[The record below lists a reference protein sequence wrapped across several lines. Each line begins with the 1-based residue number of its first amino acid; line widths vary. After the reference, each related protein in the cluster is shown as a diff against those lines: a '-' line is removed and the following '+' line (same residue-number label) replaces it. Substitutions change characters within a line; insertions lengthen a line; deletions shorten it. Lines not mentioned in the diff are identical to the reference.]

1 MAWAHATVVPPSLC
15 QCRGLCNVL
24 SSPSPESC
32 YTQGDPS
39 LGSKY
44 CQMSTAQGCVRKRLG
59 RGKQKRKE
67 IGKAS
72 RLRHQP
78 GTTGGLAQRVTRRRC
93 ASTPRAV
100 SCPAGETTKPLKA
113 ALTPQSQGMPSC
125 TRSRGRDLLLGLP
138 RARPGALTEGLGGCT
153 GREIRQSP

>member
-1 MAWAHATVVPPSLC
+1 MAWAHATAVPPSLC

-24 SSPSPESC
+24 SSSSPESC
-32 YTQGDPS
+32 YAQGDPS
-39 LGSKY
+39 LSSTY
-44 CQMSTAQGCVRKRLG
+44 CQMGTAQGCARRRFG
-59 RGKQKRKE
+59 RGKQKRKG

-72 RLRHQP
+72 RLRCQP
-78 GTTGGLAQRVTRRRC
+78 GTTCGLAQRVTRRRC

-100 SCPAGETTKPLKA
+100 SCPPDTTKHLKA

-125 TRSRGRDLLLGLP
+125 TRSRGRDLVLGQP
-138 RARPGALTEGLGGCT
+138 RARPGTLTEGLGGCT